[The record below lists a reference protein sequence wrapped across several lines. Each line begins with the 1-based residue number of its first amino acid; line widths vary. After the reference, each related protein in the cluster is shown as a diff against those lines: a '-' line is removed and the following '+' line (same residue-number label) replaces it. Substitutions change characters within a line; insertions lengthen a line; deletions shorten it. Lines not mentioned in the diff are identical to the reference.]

1 MSEHK
6 PPQSEQSPAGKKAS
20 DEGSGSS
27 TSKSKQGGSAEA
39 RGGKGRE
46 AGRKTPASGAQTPK
60 SGAQPPKPAG
70 SRPGAAGRVALPLS
84 VLALLVAIGTAVAGY
99 FIWHE
104 VTRLD
109 QAQQSGVDR
118 LQSAVN
124 GLRSSVDDQQR
135 HLTRQLSALKSR
147 QDSVEAGVARLRSEV
162 SRSSEGWVLANVQ
175 YLLQVANESLQLQRD
190 VGAAK
195 AALQDADQRLKTLG
209 DPGYLPVRKEIASEL
224 TALDAVPVPD
234 IAGITVTLDSLIHQ
248 VPQLTLPGAA
258 AAESAAKT
266 GAAKA
271 SAPGAGGVHWRELP
285 AVVWKAL
292 RQLVQVRHHEK
303 PVGPLLAPKNEYFL
317 YQNMK
322 LQLEAAQLAA
332 LRHQPKSYQAS
343 LSTALQWLNQYFVAD
358 NAVTQSMAQQLKDLQ
373 SINVRPKLP
382 DLSGSLRKLRRL
394 RAAMEQQHG
403 SRQGPSGA
411 PEPAKTAP
419 PGSAGSGTSDSGSGA
434 TDSGSGSGASGSG
447 QSSQQPAAG
456 DQ

>member
-20 DEGSGSS
+20 DNGSGSS
-27 TSKSKQGGSAEA
+27 TSKSKQGGSGAGAEP
-39 RGGKGRE
+39 RGGKGRD
-46 AGRKTPASGAQTPK
+46 AGGKGAPAGSPTSK
-60 SGAQPPKPAG
+60 SGGSQPPKPAA
-70 SRPGAAGRVALPLS
+70 SKPRAAGRVALPLS
-84 VLALLVAIGTAVAGY
+84 VLALLIGIGTAVAGY

-109 QAQQSGVDR
+109 QAQRAGVNR

-124 GLRSSVDDQQR
+124 GLRSSVHDQQR
-135 HLTRQLSALKSR
+135 HLTQQLGALKSR

-195 AALQDADQRLKTLG
+195 AALQDADQRLQTLG

-224 TALDAVPVPD
+224 AALDAVPVPD

-248 VPQLTLPGAA
+248 VPKLTLPGEAVA
-258 AAESAAKT
+258 KSAAQT
-266 GAAKA
+266 GAATAPK
-271 SAPGAGGVHWRELP
+271 SAAGGVHWRELP

-292 RQLVQVRHHEK
+292 RQLVQVRHHQK

-358 NAVTQSMAQQLKDLQ
+358 NALTQSMAQQLKDLQ
-373 SINVRPKLP
+373 SVNVRPKLP
-382 DLSGSLRKLRRL
+382 DLSGSLRKLRQL
-394 RAAMEQQHG
+394 RAHMEQQRSH
-403 SRQGPSGA
+403 QGGAGSGA
-411 PEPAKTAP
+411 PAPAKTP
-419 PGSAGSGTSDSGSGA
+419 PGNAASD
-434 TDSGSGSGASGSG
+434 ASGSAAGAAGGG
-447 QSSQQPAAG
+447 QSQQPG
-456 DQ
+456 TGGQ

>member
-27 TSKSKQGGSAEA
+27 TSKSKQGGSAAGAEA

-46 AGRKTPASGAQTPK
+46 AGGKPPASGAQPPR
-60 SGAQPPKPAG
+60 SAAQAPKPAA

-84 VLALLVAIGTAVAGY
+84 VLALLIGIGTAVAGY

-118 LQSAVN
+118 LQSAVK

-195 AALQDADQRLKTLG
+195 AALQDADERLKTLG
-209 DPGYLPVRKEIASEL
+209 DPGYLPVRKAIASEL

-258 AAESAAKT
+258 AAKSAAKT
-266 GAAKA
+266 GAATA

-303 PVGPLLAPKNEYFL
+303 PVGPLLAPRNEYFL

-343 LSTALQWLNQYFVAD
+343 LSTARQWLNQYFVAD
-358 NAVTQSMAQQLKDLQ
+358 NALTQSMAQQLKDLQ

-394 RAAMEQQHG
+394 RAAMEQQQG
-403 SRQGPSGA
+403 SRPERSGA
-411 PEPAKTAP
+411 PQPAKTAS
-419 PGSAGSGTSDSGSGA
+419 PGSAASGTSDSGSGA
-434 TDSGSGSGASGSG
+434 TGSG

-456 DQ
+456 GQ